1 MLYKLTFL
9 LMDKLTIG
17 ILLTDHVLDDLKPKH
32 GDQDDFYSKIFGEA
46 DTNIKLKI
54 YDVTL
59 NNYPADINECDGY
72 IITGSKL
79 SVYDDEKWIRDLE
92 QYIRNLNQNKKSLL
106 GVCFGHQLIAQALGG
121 EVCKA
126 EIGWVTGLQSYTFH
140 DNFPWL
146 KDLNRE
152 IKLIHSHQD
161 QITKLPDQATLV
173 ASNKNVPMAM
183 YYIDNHIMSIQGHPE
198 FTNEYAYDV
207 VCKRRDIIGEVLF
220 KRTEES
226 LLNETS
232 SYLEV
237 TNWWIEFFKYQ
248 FKIQS

>member
-1 MLYKLTFL
+1 MNN
-9 LMDKLTIG
+9 LTIG

-32 GDQDDFYSKIFGEA
+32 GDQDNFYSKIFGEV
-46 DTNIKLKI
+46 DTNIKLRI

-59 NNYPADINECDGY
+59 NDYPADMDECDGY
-72 IITGSKL
+72 LITGSKL
-79 SVYDDEKWIRDLE
+79 SVYDDVKWIRDLE
-92 QYIRNLNQNKKSLL
+92 HYIRSLNEHKKFLL
-106 GVCFGHQLIAQALGG
+106 GVCFGHQLIAKALGG
-121 EVCKA
+121 EVRKA
-126 EIGWVTGLQSYTFH
+126 EIGWVTGLQSYIFH

-146 KDLNRE
+146 RNLNQD

-173 ASNKNVPMAM
+173 ASNENVPIAM
-183 YYIDNHIMSIQGHPE
+183 YFIDNHIMSIQGHPE

-207 VCKRRDIIGEVLF
+207 VCKRRDIIGEELF

-248 FKIQS
+248 FKTQ

>member
-1 MLYKLTFL
+1 MFYKLTFL
-9 LMDKLTIG
+9 QMNKLTIG

-92 QYIRNLNQNKKSLL
+92 HYIRRLNEHKKSLL
-106 GVCFGHQLIAQALGG
+106 GVCFGHQLIAKALGG

-126 EIGWVTGLQSYTFH
+126 EIGWVTGLQSYTFNN
-140 DNFPWL
+140 NFPWL
-146 KDLNRE
+146 RDLDQDV
-152 IKLIHSHQD
+152 KLIHSHQD

-173 ASNKNVPMAM
+173 ASNKNVPIAM
-183 YYIDNHIMSIQGHPE
+183 YFIDNHIMSIQGHPE

-207 VCKRRDIIGEVLF
+207 VCKRRDIIGEELF
-220 KRTEES
+220 QRTKES

-237 TNWWIEFFKYQ
+237 TNWWIEFFRYQ
-248 FKIQS
+248 FKTQ

>member
-1 MLYKLTFL
+1 MNN
-9 LMDKLTIG
+9 LTIG

-32 GDQDDFYSKIFGEA
+32 GDQDDFYSKIFGEV
-46 DTNIKLKI
+46 DTNIKLRI

-59 NNYPADINECDGY
+59 NDYPADMDECDGY
-72 IITGSKL
+72 LITGSKL
-79 SVYDDEKWIRDLE
+79 SVYDEVKWIRDLE
-92 QYIRNLNQNKKSLL
+92 HYIRSLNEHKKFLL
-106 GVCFGHQLIAQALGG
+106 GVCFGHQLIAKALGG
-121 EVCKA
+121 DVSKA
-126 EIGWVTGLQSYTFH
+126 EIGWVTGLQSYIFH

-146 KDLNRE
+146 RNLNQDV
-152 IKLIHSHQD
+152 KLIHSHQD

-173 ASNKNVPMAM
+173 ASNENVPIAM
-183 YYIDNHIMSIQGHPE
+183 YFIDNHIMSIQGHPE

-207 VCKRRDIIGEVLF
+207 VCKRRDIIGEELF
-220 KRTEES
+220 KKTEES

-248 FKIQS
+248 FKTQ

>member
-1 MLYKLTFL
+1 MNN
-9 LMDKLTIG
+9 LTIG

-32 GDQDDFYSKIFGEA
+32 GDQDDFYSKIFGEV
-46 DTNIKLKI
+46 DTNIKLRI

-59 NNYPADINECDGY
+59 NDYPADMDECDGY
-72 IITGSKL
+72 LITGSKL
-79 SVYDDEKWIRDLE
+79 SVYDEVKWIRDLE
-92 QYIRNLNQNKKSLL
+92 HYIRSLNEHKKFLL
-106 GVCFGHQLIAQALGG
+106 GVCFGHQIIAKALGG
-121 EVCKA
+121 DVSKA
-126 EIGWVTGLQSYTFH
+126 EIGWVTGLQSYIFH

-146 KDLNRE
+146 RNLNQDV
-152 IKLIHSHQD
+152 KLIHSHQD

-173 ASNKNVPMAM
+173 ASNENVPIAM
-183 YYIDNHIMSIQGHPE
+183 YFIDNHIMSIQGHPE

-207 VCKRRDIIGEVLF
+207 VCKRRDIIGEELF

-248 FKIQS
+248 FKTQ

>member
-1 MLYKLTFL
+1 
-9 LMDKLTIG
+9 MDKLTIG

-126 EIGWVTGLQSYTFH
+126 EIGWVLS
-140 DNFPWL
+140 
-146 KDLNRE
+146 
-152 IKLIHSHQD
+152 LIP
-161 QITKLPDQATLV
+161 I
-173 ASNKNVPMAM
+173 
-183 YYIDNHIMSIQGHPE
+183 
-198 FTNEYAYDV
+198 
-207 VCKRRDIIGEVLF
+207 
-220 KRTEES
+220 
-226 LLNETS
+226 
-232 SYLEV
+232 
-237 TNWWIEFFKYQ
+237 
-248 FKIQS
+248 

>member
-1 MLYKLTFL
+1 MNN
-9 LMDKLTIG
+9 LTIG

-32 GDQDDFYSKIFGEA
+32 GDQDDFYSKIFGEV
-46 DTNIKLKI
+46 DTNIKLRI

-59 NNYPADINECDGY
+59 NDYPADMDECDGY
-72 IITGSKL
+72 LITGSKL
-79 SVYDDEKWIRDLE
+79 SVYDEVKWIRDLE
-92 QYIRNLNQNKKSLL
+92 HYIRSLNEHKKFLL
-106 GVCFGHQLIAQALGG
+106 GVCFGHQIIAKALGG
-121 EVCKA
+121 DVSKA
-126 EIGWVTGLQSYTFH
+126 EIGWVTGLQSYIFH

-146 KDLNRE
+146 RNLNQDV
-152 IKLIHSHQD
+152 KLIHSHQD

-173 ASNKNVPMAM
+173 ASNENVPIAM
-183 YYIDNHIMSIQGHPE
+183 YFIDNHIMSIQGHPE

-207 VCKRRDIIGEVLF
+207 VCKRRDIIGEELF
-220 KRTEES
+220 KKTEES

-248 FKIQS
+248 FKTQ

>member
-1 MLYKLTFL
+1 MNN
-9 LMDKLTIG
+9 LTIG

-32 GDQDDFYSKIFGEA
+32 GDQDDFYSKIFGEV

-59 NNYPADINECDGY
+59 NDYPADMDECDGY
-72 IITGSKL
+72 LITGSKL
-79 SVYDDEKWIRDLE
+79 SVYDEVKWIRDLE
-92 QYIRNLNQNKKSLL
+92 HYIRSLNEHKKFLL
-106 GVCFGHQLIAQALGG
+106 GVCFGHQLIAKALGG
-121 EVCKA
+121 EVSKA
-126 EIGWVTGLQSYTFH
+126 EIGWVTGLQSYTFRN
-140 DNFPWL
+140 NFPWL
-146 KDLNRE
+146 KDLNQDV
-152 IKLIHSHQD
+152 KLIHSHQD

-173 ASNKNVPMAM
+173 ASNENVPIAM
-183 YYIDNHIMSIQGHPE
+183 YFIDNHIMSIQGHPE

-207 VCKRRDIIGEVLF
+207 VCKRRDIIGEELF

-226 LLNETS
+226 LLNEAS

-248 FKIQS
+248 FKTQ